1 MLVNR
6 LRCGISV
13 SLSEPYSVSSQSISY
28 LVHMHHS
35 INAFMS

>member
-28 LVHMHHS
+28 LVHHS
-35 INAFMS
+35 INVLMS